1 MAKTKSDP
9 SADADTH
16 LMSTAL
22 ALAARGL
29 GRVAPNP
36 AVGCVLCVDGE
47 VVGRG
52 WTQAGGRPH
61 AESEA
66 LRRAGARAKGATAYV
81 TLEPC
86 AHQGQTPPCA
96 DALIEAGIVRAVIAV
111 GDPDARVDG
120 SGIERLK
127 AAGIEVSLG
136 LCAEQARDLNAGFF
150 KRIEKGLPLVCLKLA
165 TTADGQIATRAGN
178 SQWITG
184 PAARR
189 RGHLLRATHN
199 AILSGIGT
207 VLADNPMLTC
217 RLEGMED
224 RSPIR
229 VILDSTLRIPLEG
242 KLMASAREIPLWIIT
257 ADGADPGREQAC
269 VNAGAEVIRVAADS
283 GGRPDITA
291 ALSALAARGINRV
304 LGECGPGVAAALL
317 KAGLVDRLQWFRAGK
332 VIGADGRSAI
342 AGFGVDSLAQTVRL
356 TRVATCPLGED
367 MLETYVVEPY

>member
-1 MAKTKSDP
+1 MSGP
-9 SADADTH
+9 SAEADTH

-29 GRVAPNP
+29 GQVAPNP
-36 AVGCVLCVDGE
+36 AVGCVLSVDGE

-52 WTQAGGRPH
+52 WTQPGGRPH

-96 DALIEAGIVRAVIAV
+96 DALIDAGVARVVIAV
-111 GDPDARVDG
+111 PDPDERVDG
-120 SGIERLK
+120 NGVERLE
-127 AAGIEVSLG
+127 AAGIEVSVG
-136 LCAEQARDLNAGFF
+136 LCEVQAREVNAGFF
-150 KRIEKGLPLVCLKLA
+150 KRNAKGLPFVSLKLA
-165 TTADGQIATRAGN
+165 STADGQIATRVGN

-184 PAARR
+184 RAARR

-207 VLADNPMLTC
+207 ALADDPMLTC

-229 VILDSTLRIPLEG
+229 VILDSTLRIPLES
-242 KLMASAREIPLWIIT
+242 KLMLSAREFPVWIIT
-257 ADGADPGREQAC
+257 TDNADKGREQAC
-269 VNAGAEVIRVAADS
+269 KDAGAEIIRVRADS
-283 GGRPDITA
+283 DGRPDITA
-291 ALSALAARGINRV
+291 ALSELAGRGINRV
-304 LGECGPGVAAALL
+304 LAECGPGVAAALL
-317 KAGLVDRLQWFRAGK
+317 KARLVDRLQWFRAGK
-332 VIGADGRSAI
+332 VIGGDGRSAI
-342 AGFGVDSLAQTVRL
+342 AGLGIDTLAQTVGL
-356 TRVATCPLGED
+356 TRVATQTFGED